1 MCTQK
6 KSSLCLRV
14 VRKKP
19 RKDLLGGSVRL
30 LRVIAL
36 LAAWNAVAARRPPA
50 ARNRH
55 DVVERQVLRAD
66 IPMAVMADALRNERA
81 PPVGLAK
88 LARLFALAPH
98 MRRIGIQVKPV
109 FHASLNRRLLALCER
124 FVVL

>member
-1 MCTQK
+1 MRTVRE
-6 KSSLCLRV
+6 KS
-14 VRKKP
+14 
-19 RKDLLGGSVRL
+19 RKDLLGWSVRL

-36 LAAWNAVAARRPPA
+36 FAAWNAVAARRPPA

-66 IPMAVMADALRNERA
+66 VPMAVVADALRDERA

-98 MRRIGIQVKPV
+98 MRRIGVQV
-109 FHASLNRRLLALCER
+109 
-124 FVVL
+124 